1 MPHWLIIDLEA
12 TTDDG
17 GWPVTEMEV
26 IEIGASLVNRQGRE
40 LDHFQRFVR
49 PLRRPLLTPFCRQL
63 THITQANIDAAA
75 PITEVW
81 PLFERWLGQHQPRL
95 EGWASWG
102 DYDRVQLELEWQR
115 NGLASALGQTP
126 HVNLKQ
132 RFAKARRLD
141 KPLGLNGALQLAGMQ
156 FVGQQHRALEDARNT
171 ARLLPLI
178 LPV

>member
-12 TTDDG
+12 TTDEG

-63 THITQANIDAAA
+63 THITQANIDGAA
-75 PITEVW
+75 PFTEVW
-81 PLFERWLGQHQPRL
+81 PLFERWLGQHQARL

-115 NGLASALGQTP
+115 HGLASVMATTP
-126 HVNLKQ
+126 HVPGP
-132 RFAKARRLD
+132 ATSS
-141 KPLGLNGALQLAGMQ
+141 AGRCA
-156 FVGQQHRALEDARNT
+156 QHRAPAATDFAGLGSFPGLGHT
-171 ARLLPLI
+171 G
-178 LPV
+178 